1 METIPYRNTKLNIKT
16 FPKGTLL
23 FRLVERPIDDRR
35 GVLLKDG
42 TRCLTPNYNVY
53 FYPNPFAGKMALEKW
68 LAHYKTMTVYIL
80 TKDVK
85 VLWLL
90 KPSKY
95 TRTTKNT
102 RKNFIKRCSLVPKGC
117 LPRKGESYNP
127 CMSDTMI
134 AKYPDIVGMVS
145 LSPNDAKRT
154 RQRLP
159 RSTRK
164 IRSYFKSAV
173 DDMGIESVPE
183 IILHPLAKR
192 PASDVIVSDNDVLEN
207 NYTLLRT
214 IPVDSI
220 EKITKFMDEH
230 AVYNPDTF
238 FYNYKE

>member
-1 METIPYRNTKLNIKT
+1 METIPYRNTKLHVKT

-23 FRLVERPIDDRR
+23 FRLVKRPLDDQR

-53 FYPNPFAGKMALEKW
+53 FYPNPFVGKMALEKW
-68 LAHYKTMTVYIL
+68 LSDYKTVTVYIL

-102 RKNFIKRCSLVPKGC
+102 RKNFIKKCSLVPQGC
-117 LPRKGESYNP
+117 LPRKGDSYNP
-127 CMSDTMI
+127 CLSDTMV
-134 AKYPDIVGMVS
+134 AKYPDVVGMVS

-154 RQRLP
+154 RQKVP
-159 RSTRK
+159 RATRK
-164 IRSYFKSAV
+164 IRSYFKNAV
-173 DDMGIESVPE
+173 DNMGIDSVPE

-192 PASDVIVSDNDVLEN
+192 PAKDVTVSDKDVLEN
-207 NYTLLRT
+207 NYKLLTT
-214 IPVDSI
+214 IPVDSV
-220 EKITKFMDEH
+220 EKMTRFMDEH